1 MRYLVYGA
9 IAATG
14 VALPAMRQAGA
25 GKPLFTTGA
34 KSVDPT
40 PMLGDINAAS
50 AVLRSWVMDLH
61 LDR

>member
-1 MRYLVYGA
+1 MRYLVDGA
-9 IAATG
+9 IAVTG

-25 GKPLFTTGA
+25 GKLLFTTGA
-34 KSVDPT
+34 GSVDPT
-40 PMLGDINAAS
+40 PMLGDINTAS